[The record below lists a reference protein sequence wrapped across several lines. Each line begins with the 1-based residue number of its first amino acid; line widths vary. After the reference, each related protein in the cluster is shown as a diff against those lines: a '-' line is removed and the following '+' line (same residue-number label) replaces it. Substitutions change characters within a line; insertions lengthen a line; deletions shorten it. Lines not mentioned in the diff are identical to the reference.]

1 MPGIDNDQQ
10 NRIKHF
16 KLTQVSSQVLIRKK
30 SLQYIAIIRYIEV
43 DSNHSLQLLH
53 M

>member
-16 KLTQVSSQVLIRKK
+16 KLTQVSSQGLIRKK
-30 SLQYIAIIRYIEV
+30 KVYNILQ
-43 DSNHSLQLLH
+43 
-53 M
+53 